1 MNPLQLWML
10 VWLSSVTPTSINI
23 STYAIYADV
32 APMLGAVINHMEDYD
47 SYRIINLGEYYKFRS
62 DLSILLEKQN
72 SQ

>member
-1 MNPLQLWML
+1 MNPLQLWIL
-10 VWLSSVTPTSINI
+10 VWLSSATPTSINI

-32 APMLGAVINHMEDYD
+32 APMMRAVVNHVEDYD
-47 SYRIINLGEYYKFRS
+47 SYRIIDLNQYYKFRS